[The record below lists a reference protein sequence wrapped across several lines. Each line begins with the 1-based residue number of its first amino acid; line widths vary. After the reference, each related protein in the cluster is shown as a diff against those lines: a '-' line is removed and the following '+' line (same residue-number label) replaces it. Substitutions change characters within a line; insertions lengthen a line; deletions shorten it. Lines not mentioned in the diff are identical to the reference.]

1 MLAVAVVSI
10 LLLGVM
16 AGMSIS
22 ANVSQNT
29 GKVAAARNA
38 LASVTEQMGAA
49 GWPGCDTPA
58 AIDAIMHDTDHAAMH
73 DTDHAA
79 FVEAPAGYSY
89 KVTDVSSAYPESPTC
104 QASPAT
110 SAVLVEVTITDDA
123 SGEQLSGS
131 VVIRDRNARPQ

>member
-22 ANVSQNT
+22 ADVSQNT

-38 LASVTEQMGAA
+38 LASVTERMGAA

-58 AIDAIMHDTDHAAMH
+58 AIDAIMHDTDHAA
-73 DTDHAA
+73 

-89 KVTDVSSAYPESPTC
+89 EVTDVSSAYPESPTC